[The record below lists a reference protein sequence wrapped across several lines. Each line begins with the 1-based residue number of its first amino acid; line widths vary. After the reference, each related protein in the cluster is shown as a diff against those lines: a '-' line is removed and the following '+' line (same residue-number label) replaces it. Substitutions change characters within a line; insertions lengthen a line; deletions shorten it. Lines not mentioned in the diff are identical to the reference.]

1 MRPLKPVIGLI
12 GAIGAGKST
21 VANALAGLGGF
32 VVDADKFGH
41 EVLDEPAVRDQ
52 LVERWGTDLLRPD
65 GSVNR
70 RTLGAIVFA
79 DPAERKV
86 LEGIVFPRIHER
98 EADSFALADADPAAR
113 FIVLDAAVLL
123 EAGRREVCKKLL
135 FVDAPREERLKR
147 LIARSGWTDEELTRR
162 EAAQLPLAEKRRLA
176 DAVIVNAGDAGE
188 LHAATVEVLHRWR
201 LLAPPAP

>member
-21 VANALAGLGGF
+21 VATLMGSLGGS
-32 VVDADKFGH
+32 VVDADKIGH

-52 LVERWGTDLLRPD
+52 LTERWGTSILRDD
-65 GSVNR
+65 GTVNR
-70 RTLGAIVFA
+70 RAVGAIVFA

-86 LEGIVFPRIHER
+86 LESVVFPRIHER
-98 EADSFALADADPAAR
+98 EGEQFALADADPAAR
-113 FIVLDAAVLL
+113 FIVLDAAVLV
-123 EAGRREVCKKLL
+123 EAGRDEVCKKLV

-147 LIARSGWTDEELTRR
+147 LIARSGWTADELTRR

-176 DAVIVNAGDAGE
+176 DATLDNDGDPGE
-188 LHAATVEVLHRWR
+188 LREAVAALLRRWR
-201 LLAPPAP
+201 LLAAP

>member
-21 VANALAGLGGF
+21 VAALMGSLGGF
-32 VVDADKFGH
+32 VVDADKIGH
-41 EVLDEPAVRDQ
+41 EVLDEPAVRDE
-52 LVERWGTDLLRPD
+52 LVGRWGAGILRDD

-70 RTLGAIVFA
+70 RAVGAIVFA

-86 LEGIVFPRIHER
+86 LESVVFPRIYER
-98 EADSFALADADPAAR
+98 EGEQFALADADPAAR
-113 FIVLDAAVLL
+113 FIVLDAAVLV
-123 EAGRREVCKKLL
+123 EAGRDEVCKKLV

-147 LIARSGWTDEELTRR
+147 LAARSGWTADELTRR

-176 DAVIVNAGDAGE
+176 DATLDNDGDPGE
-188 LHAATVEVLHRWR
+188 LREAVAALLRRWQ
-201 LLAPPAP
+201 LLAAP

>member
-21 VANALAGLGGF
+21 VATLMGSLGGS
-32 VVDADKFGH
+32 VVDADKIGH

-52 LVERWGTDLLRPD
+52 LTERWGASILRDD
-65 GSVNR
+65 GTVNR
-70 RTLGAIVFA
+70 RAVGAIVFA

-86 LEGIVFPRIHER
+86 LESVVFPRIHER
-98 EADSFALADADPAAR
+98 EGEQFALADADPAAR
-113 FIVLDAAVLL
+113 FIVLDAAVLV
-123 EAGRREVCKKLL
+123 EAGRDEVCKKLV

-147 LIARSGWTDEELTRR
+147 LIARSGWTADELTRR

-176 DAVIVNAGDAGE
+176 DATLDNDGDPGE
-188 LHAATVEVLHRWR
+188 LREAVAALLRRWR
-201 LLAPPAP
+201 LLAAP

>member
-21 VANALAGLGGF
+21 VAAVMGSLGGF
-32 VVDADKFGH
+32 VVDADAIGH

-52 LVERWGTDLLRPD
+52 LVGRWGAGILRDD

-70 RTLGAIVFA
+70 RAVGAIVFA

-86 LEGIVFPRIHER
+86 LEATVFPRIHER
-98 EADSFALADADPAAR
+98 EGELFALADADPAAR
-113 FIVLDAAVLL
+113 FIVLDAAVLV
-123 EAGRREVCKKLL
+123 EAGRGEVCKKLV

-147 LIARSGWTDEELTRR
+147 LAARSGWTAEELTRR
-162 EAAQLPLAEKRRLA
+162 EEAQLPLAEKRRLA
-176 DAVIVNAGDAGE
+176 DATLDNDGDPGE
-188 LHAATVEVLHRWR
+188 LRESVAALLRRWR
-201 LLAPPAP
+201 LLAAA